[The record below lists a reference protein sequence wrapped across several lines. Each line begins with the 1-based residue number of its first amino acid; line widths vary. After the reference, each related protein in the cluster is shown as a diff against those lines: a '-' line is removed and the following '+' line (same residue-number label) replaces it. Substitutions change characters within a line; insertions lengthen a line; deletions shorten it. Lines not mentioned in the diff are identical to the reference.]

1 MSDNMKTLNRLAD
14 IAVEIDEL
22 KDTLSDDCKKA
33 LATIA
38 WAVHE
43 IVELEAGD
51 RAAEIY
57 GQEDV
62 AA

>member
-14 IAVEIDEL
+14 IACEIDEI
-22 KDTLSDDCKKA
+22 KDHLSEGCKKA

-43 IVELEAGD
+43 IVEIEAGE

-57 GQEDV
+57 APEDSQQ
-62 AA
+62 